1 LSWAQTHLDA
11 TTTAVILTLEP
22 LVGAGVGVALGD
34 TWTVATLAG
43 GIALLAAVCLVTWTG
58 RQTLP
63 VKDLILGWTLKTV
76 RPQIHRQTGYAHL
89 HSVSTTDITRPQN
102 NIVRA

>member
-1 LSWAQTHLDA
+1 
-11 TTTAVILTLEP
+11 
-22 LVGAGVGVALGD
+22 VGVALGD